1 MLRCFTVGKPTGH
14 RCRAEPQNPKSKP
27 LSWTSQRDKKALS
40 RSESKPLLSSW
51 RGPDKNVREPLTLH
65 DIPPLST
72 GKVQWR
78 PRAAGLQTAA
88 WREGG
93 EDSARQAQ
101 TAMPHNIWRRV
112 YTTEP
117 SHLTFYI
124 HLLQPH
130 RGFHKNPH
138 APIVNSKCPSLPSP
152 GHGAHSEQLTDS
164 QVTHKD
170 VKLESSIRISFYRQC
185 LALSSV
191 REARH
196 FISRNLCLHSVA
208 HKLMNGL

>member
-1 MLRCFTVGKPTGH
+1 MIFH
-14 RCRAEPQNPKSKP
+14 RYPQVRFSDVPEQ
-27 LSWTSQRDKKALS
+27 LVC
-40 RSESKPLLSSW
+40 W
-51 RGPDKNVREPLTLH
+51 RG
-65 DIPPLST
+65 
-72 GKVQWR
+72 
-78 PRAAGLQTAA
+78 
-88 WREGG
+88 GG
-93 EDSARQAQ
+93 EDLARQAQ
-101 TAMPHNIWRRV
+101 TECH
-112 YTTEP
+112 TESEGVFTQQS

-170 VKLESSIRISFYRQC
+170 VKLEPSIRISFYRQC

-191 REARH
+191 WEARH